1 MPLRQVWAGIWPTS
15 NKYYQMKKTNF
26 FYHML
31 IVLGLCG
38 CMFCGNGGEN
48 KTDSQAYDSTSNN
61 TDSMNAAHHVD
72 PSNAYPQPPV
82 TGSNQDSS
90 RTKDSSRLRD
100 TPNRPGY

>member
-1 MPLRQVWAGIWPTS
+1 
-15 NKYYQMKKTNF
+15 MKKTNF

-31 IVLGLCG
+31 IVLGMCG

-48 KTDSQAYDSTSNN
+48 EGVQN
-61 TDSMNAAHHVD
+61 TDSTETTLDSMNSAHHVD

-82 TGSNQDSS
+82 TGSDQDSS
-90 RTKDSSRLRD
+90 RTRDSGRIKD